1 MCQENGFVWWRTI
14 VTVYGARPT
23 FTYPRVQGTGI
34 KKWYRPGVG
43 VLFVVVQRYG
53 SWKNKFT
60 NYQYI
65 RKFQEQNIMKAVM
78 SLKL

>member
-1 MCQENGFVWWRTI
+1 MWVRSSIGCAGVGLAWVFPI
-14 VTVYGARPT
+14 SS
-23 FTYPRVQGTGI
+23 FSLVQGTGI